1 MARSRRTP
9 ASRFQRYILTGLFTA
24 IPLWVTW
31 VIFAFFLH
39 QLTRIGRPWVKAIVQ
54 PLQGQWPE
62 VARWL
67 ESGWLEP
74 LLAILV
80 TLALLYLL
88 GWAATRVAGRR
99 LLALLEAILER
110 IPLIEK
116 VYGATRQLIRV
127 MQERPEGVERV
138 VLIDFPSQGMKTVG
152 LVMRVLPHPAT
163 GMPMAAV
170 YVPTTPNPTSGYLE
184 LVPLDRIEETNWSLD
199 EAMTFIISGGAVA
212 PGAPAKPDRGQGAP
226 PA

>member
-1 MARSRRTP
+1 MAGPKRKP
-9 ASRFQRYILTGLFTA
+9 ASRFQRYVLTGLFTA

-31 VIFAFFLH
+31 VIFEFFVA

-54 PLQGQWPE
+54 PLQAQWPE
-62 VARWL
+62 LARWL

-74 LLAILV
+74 VLAILV
-80 TLALLYLL
+80 TLALLYAL
-88 GWAATRVAGRR
+88 GWAATRMAGRR
-99 LLALLEAILER
+99 MLALVESLLER
-110 IPLIEK
+110 IPFIEK

-138 VLIDFPSQGMKTVG
+138 VLIDFPSPGMKTVG
-152 LVMRVLPHPAT
+152 LVMRVVSHPGT
-163 GMPMAAV
+163 GEPMAAV

-184 LVPLDRIEETNWSLD
+184 LVPLDRVEETDWSLD

-212 PGAPAKPDRGQGAP
+212 PGERKDGE
-226 PA
+226 